1 MYFERKIEKQLKN
14 WREDLDKKPLL
25 LRGAR
30 QVGKSSTVRNF
41 ASSFETFI
49 EINFDFSPDY
59 VSIFERSLDPE
70 EICKEIS
77 FLTGKT
83 IRPGKTLLFFDEIQ
97 LCPKAITSLRYFY
110 ERMPELHVI
119 ASGSLLEFALTNL
132 PSFGVGRIRSVFM
145 FPFSFSEF
153 LQAIGQ
159 GQYNEL
165 IANASASQ
173 PIFDI
178 AHQKL
183 IEFFKLFI
191 IVGGMPQAVAT
202 YAKTGNLLKVQK
214 IVGDLVNTYQTD
226 FAKYKARVPE
236 YRVNL
241 VLREVVSRV
250 GQKFSYVDLTD
261 KFNHSQIKETLSMLQ
276 MAGLIYSVVH
286 TSANG
291 LPIGAEA
298 NPKKTKYL
306 ILDTAI
312 YMHILGYKSQEV
324 LLSSDI
330 DFVNKGAL
338 AELHTGIELVKA
350 GFQYKLPEL
359 FYWHREEKNADAE
372 LDYLIQKNEQLLP
385 IEVKAG
391 KAGKMKSLHI
401 FLKEKQWQ
409 KAIKVSLENFEE
421 VGNVKTVPLY
431 AVSAIVG
438 EEEELDF
445 SF

>member
-1 MYFERKIEKQLKN
+1 MYFERKIEKHLRN
-14 WREDLDKKPLL
+14 WKEDLDKKPLL

-30 QVGKSSTVRNF
+30 QVGKSSTVRQF
-41 ASSFETFI
+41 ASSFDSFI
-49 EINFDFSPDY
+49 EINFDFSPQY
-59 VSIFERSLDPE
+59 IAVFERSLDPS

-83 IRPGKTLLFFDEIQ
+83 ITAGKTLLFFDEIQ

-110 ERMPELHVI
+110 ELMPELHVI
-119 ASGSLLEFALTNL
+119 ASGSLLEFALTDL

-145 FPFSFSEF
+145 FPFSFTEF

-165 IANASASQ
+165 IASASGSQ
-173 PIFDI
+173 PIFDT

-183 IEFFKLFI
+183 IEYFKLFI

-202 YAKTGNLLKVQK
+202 YAKTGNLLKVQR
-214 IVGDLVNTYQTD
+214 VVSDLVNTYQTD
-226 FAKYKARVPE
+226 FSKYKARVPE
-236 YRVNL
+236 YRINL
-241 VLREVVSRV
+241 VLREVASRV

-261 KFNHSQIKETLSMLQ
+261 KFNHSQIKETLGMLQ

-312 YMHILGYKSQEV
+312 YMNILGYKSQEV
-324 LLSSDI
+324 LLSSAT

-350 GFQYKLPEL
+350 GFQEKLPEL

-372 LDYLIQKNEQLLP
+372 VDYLIQKNQQLLP

-391 KAGKMKSLHI
+391 KAGKMKSLNI
-401 FLKEKQWQ
+401 FMKEKKWQ
-409 KAIKVSLENFEE
+409 KAIKVSLENFDV
-421 VGNVKTVPLY
+421 VGNISTVPLY
-431 AVSAIVG
+431 AVAALVG
-438 EEEELDF
+438 EEEE
-445 SF
+445 